1 MLPAARQPLAET
13 SPLVDGPSGKP
24 TDLRTIFVLTFPVT
38 LGWAI
43 EFYDYGC
50 YTALTG
56 KDASRLLARGLLE
69 EEKPGAPAREARS
82 RSVNAA

>member
-1 MLPAARQPLAET
+1 MSAAGA
-13 SPLVDGPSGKP
+13 VPSAVYN
-24 TDLRTIFVLTFPVT
+24 TTQ
-38 LGWAI
+38 GW
-43 EFYDYGC
+43 EFYGKGGC

-56 KDASRLLARGLLE
+56 KDASRMLARGLLE